1 MAMELQLGLAL
12 TPTNPIKPFDLN
24 THHNNPHNPL
34 CFDFD
39 SITHK
44 KRSRDFNHSAAFRRT
59 LPLLLW
65 NDHPN
70 DGDDDDSNDPHSA
83 SSNDS
88 DEEEE
93 RENGLVGWPPLK
105 KRRKSL
111 FMKKH
116 VGRAAVI
123 RRPMVENGGGFY
135 RGLNSNYSRY
145 VKVKMEGVGI
155 ARKVDLSQ
163 HHSFDALRATLMNM
177 FDETDSDDYRLT
189 YQNIDGDWL
198 LAENVTWRNFIGI
211 VQRMKLEKKSG

>member
-1 MAMELQLGLAL
+1 MPMELQLGLAL
-12 TPTNPIKPFDLN
+12 IPTNPIKPFDLN
-24 THHNNPHNPL
+24 THTNTPL
-34 CFDFD
+34 CLDFD

-44 KRSRDFNHSAAFRRT
+44 KRSLDFDSSAAFRLT

-70 DGDDDDSNDPHSA
+70 DGDDDDDSNDPHSA

-88 DEEEE
+88 DEDEE

-111 FMKKH
+111 FMQKR
-116 VGRAAVI
+116 VGRGAVI
-123 RRPMVENGGGFY
+123 RRRPAVENGGGFY
-135 RGLNSNYSRY
+135 RGLNSNNSRY

-163 HHSFDALRATLMNM
+163 YHSFDALRATLMNM
-177 FDETDSDDYRLT
+177 FDETDSERYKLT
-189 YQNIDGDWL
+189 YQNVYGDWL
-198 LAENVTWRNFIGI
+198 LAENLTWRDFFGT
-211 VQRMKLEKKSG
+211 VQRIKLEKKSG

>member
-12 TPTNPIKPFDLN
+12 IPTNPIKPFDLN
-24 THHNNPHNPL
+24 THNNNPISL
-34 CFDFD
+34 VFD
-39 SITHK
+39 SINHK
-44 KRSRDFNHSAAFRRT
+44 KRSRHLDSSPTFPRTT

-70 DGDDDDSNDPHSA
+70 DGDGDDSNDPLSA

-88 DEEEE
+88 DEEEEE

-111 FMKKH
+111 FMKEG
-116 VGRAAVI
+116 VGRRAVI
-123 RRPMVENGGGFY
+123 RRPAVKNDGGFW
-135 RGLNSNYSRY
+135 RGLDLNNSRY

-155 ARKVDLSQ
+155 ARKVDLRE

-177 FDETDSDDYRLT
+177 FDETNSEGYRLT
-189 YQNIDGDWL
+189 FQNTNGEWL
-198 LAENVTWRNFIGI
+198 LAENVTWRNFIGD
-211 VQRMKLEKKSG
+211 VQRIKLEKKSG